1 MPTTGVIN
9 GTDLRAYVGSDVVAY
24 ATSCTLSLSREIRET
39 IHKDNP
45 GSGWRE
51 VEVAGKS
58 GTLTVEA
65 LFAEDGTTETPFDL
79 FDALDNGTSLSM
91 MVSTEVTGDTR
102 LSFSAYCTSWELTSA
117 VEENATYNC
126 NFEITGAVTKETT
139 S

>member
-1 MPTTGVIN
+1 M
-9 GTDLRAYVGSDVVAY
+9 RAYVGSDVIAY
-24 ATSCTLSLSREIRET
+24 ATSCTLSITREIRET

-65 LFAEDGTTETPFDL
+65 LYAIDGTTETPNDL
-79 FDALDNGTSLSM
+79 FTALDNGTSLTM

-102 LSFSAYCTSWELTSA
+102 YSFSAYCTGFELTGP
-117 VEENATYNC
+117 VEENSSFSCT
-126 NFEITGAVTKETT
+126 FEITGAVTQATIT
-139 S
+139 